1 MALSSDQTTDML
13 ADLASGALN
22 DVFTQI
28 ELDRLYARAGE
39 DYNLAVYYGWR
50 QIAGDAARWVD
61 YQVAQTKVSRSQA
74 FAQITTMLELWAS
87 DSRTTAN
94 QVAILG
100 MRPVPTIWKDEPA
113 DESTLQSGTTNRS
126 HTNWRDW

>member
-1 MALSSDQTTDML
+1 MALTAEQTTDML
-13 ADLASGALN
+13 ADLASGAIN

-28 ELDRLYARAGE
+28 ELDRLYTRGGE

-74 FAQITTMLELWAS
+74 FAQIKTMLELWAS

-94 QVAILG
+94 QVKILG

-113 DESTLQSGTTNRS
+113 DADTPTSVGRNRS
-126 HTNWRDW
+126 HTNWRNW